1 MVELLRIPSLPF
13 AVGLY
18 LPLTTT
24 LAVFAG
30 GFTRWFTKEGN
41 KERQPGVLF
50 GSGLI
55 AGDAMVG
62 IALSI
67 LMGFVISEPWLLRGK
82 VPVLSIVLS
91 SRLFSLAVF
100 AGLTWLLTVISRSY
114 LRGSDIDSSS
124 VLTKN
129 D

>member
-1 MVELLRIPSLPF
+1 MFSFENLLSAIRANFLWAIGVNAPI
-13 AVGLY
+13 AVVSY
-18 LPLTTT
+18 
-24 LAVFAG
+24 AAG
-30 GFTRWFTKEGN
+30 VVR
-41 KERQPGVLF
+41 

-114 LRGSDIDSSS
+114 LRGSDIDSSN

-129 D
+129 DSN